1 MFQQT
6 HLLFRVWMVWDL
18 SGPRRSRRDGDPHTR
33 QDCHLHRVLPIYLLP
48 SPASHSRF
56 VSRQSTF
63 PPAKGLEAAPCYQAA
78 RAYFVQGLKITTC
91 PKVWFQD
98 NPAEA
103 KCSRFG

>member
-6 HLLFRVWMVWDL
+6 HLSFRVWTVWDL

-56 VSRQSTF
+56 VSRQRTF
-63 PPAKGLEAAPCYQAA
+63 PPAKGPEASVPPLTWQQHLATRLPVLILY
-78 RAYFVQGLKITTC
+78 R
-91 PKVWFQD
+91 D
-98 NPAEA
+98 
-103 KCSRFG
+103 